1 MHREDHCRGAAA
13 LRQSGVH
20 LRAVWTL
27 PSGEKWFVGDNG
39 TVARQAMNLNVA
51 YRLTGD
57 ERYRATMLDAINYLF
72 GRNPFGRSFV
82 TGLGNKPPMF
92 PHDRRS
98 GADKVVAP
106 WPGYLVGGAWPT
118 ATDWFDDQENYQ
130 TNEIAIN
137 WNGALIYALSRRCW
151 ATPIFRPRKSI
162 RMSINSGLKPCI
174 GNFIRELNSRSD
186 AGSWILDTRS
196 VCH

>member
-1 MHREDHCRGAAA
+1 
-13 LRQSGVH
+13 
-20 LRAVWTL
+20 
-27 PSGEKWFVGDNG
+27 
-39 TVARQAMNLNVA
+39 MNLNVA

-98 GADKVVAP
+98 GGDKVVVP
-106 WPGYLVGGAWPT
+106 WPGYLVGGTWPT
-118 ATDWFDDQENYQ
+118 ANDWFDDQENYQ

-137 WNGALIYALSRRCW
+137 WNGALIYALS
-151 ATPIFRPRKSI
+151 AFVEPQNFDASI
-162 RMSINSGLKPCI
+162 KAACS
-174 GNFIRELNSRSD
+174 ESRDS
-186 AGSWILDTRS
+186 AKGEQ
-196 VCH
+196 